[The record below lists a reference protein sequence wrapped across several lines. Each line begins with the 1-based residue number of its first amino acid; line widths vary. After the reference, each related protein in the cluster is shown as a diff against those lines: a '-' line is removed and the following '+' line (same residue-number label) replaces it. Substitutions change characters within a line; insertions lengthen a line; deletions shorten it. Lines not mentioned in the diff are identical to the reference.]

1 MTMHVLVVDDDP
13 AIREIL
19 AIALED
25 EGHEVSTA
33 ADGAQALARVDERQP
48 DLVLLDLNMPVLD
61 GWQTQARLRTRT
73 PRIPVVFM
81 TAGTVAKSEADR
93 HQADGFLPK
102 PFDIDRLLSLIDSFA
117 Q

>member
-1 MTMHVLVVDDDP
+1 MHVLVVDDDP

-33 ADGAQALARVDERQP
+33 EHGAEALVRVDERTP
-48 DLVLLDLNMPVLD
+48 DLVLLDLNMPVLN
-61 GWQTQARLRTRT
+61 GWETHARLRARS
-73 PRIPVVFM
+73 PRIPVVYM
-81 TAGTVAKSEADR
+81 TAGNVARKEAET

-102 PFDIDRLLSLIDSFA
+102 PFDINLLFTLIDSFA
-117 Q
+117 P